1 MTTARWQ
8 EGGKVSAP
16 HPCAAVMVD
25 GAGWVPVSQ
34 PLPAGHGWGGPQVGC
49 QVRRRVRPQC
59 RGPNEAP
66 QPERKIWLEAPSPRP
81 IPSACKSTPT
91 PLVTHLLPQPPR
103 DLPQPR
109 LPVGLFGLFGIPAH
123 TPTHQPSPRL
133 SATTATRALTFDPQ
147 PAFLLLA
154 HIPQAST
161 PPSHCWFQVPR
172 SPHPCPASPGLATQ
186 PHKS

>member
-16 HPCAAVMVD
+16 HPCVAVMVD

-81 IPSACKSTPT
+81 IPKPAASSPAPQ
-91 PLVTHLLPQPPR
+91 LPR
-103 DLPQPR
+103 FLK
-109 LPVGLFGLFGIPAH
+109 
-123 TPTHQPSPRL
+123 HQPVPVTPSYTFNFFYSLRSFL
-133 SATTATRALTFDPQ
+133 VYNMHIFYLTNIKEKLP
-147 PAFLLLA
+147 
-154 HIPQAST
+154 
-161 PPSHCWFQVPR
+161 
-172 SPHPCPASPGLATQ
+172 
-186 PHKS
+186 